1 MTISVL
7 AALIILI
14 ALPLSY
20 ALVKLISL
28 GYETRNS
35 DEKNFARYLRNKER
49 YQEYFDWLADG
60 INDWLINERLRRSF
74 QWLKISKH
82 MLLDWRF

>member
-49 YQEYFDWLADG
+49 YQEYFD
-60 INDWLINERLRRSF
+60 
-74 QWLKISKH
+74 
-82 MLLDWRF
+82 